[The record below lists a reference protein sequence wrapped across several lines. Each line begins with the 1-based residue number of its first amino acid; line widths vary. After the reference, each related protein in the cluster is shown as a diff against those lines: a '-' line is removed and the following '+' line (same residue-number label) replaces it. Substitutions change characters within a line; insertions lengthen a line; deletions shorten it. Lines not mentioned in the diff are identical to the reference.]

1 MIQGFN
7 NLYQISHSYD
17 EVHQGKSQLKSNENS
32 YISSQNECDTEAE
45 THYIQQQTQNC
56 FICQGDSEY
65 QEIAS
70 ECQFCGLKI
79 CSLCFQDLNPKDR
92 KYDAYHGW
100 SFKLQICEL
109 IPNIQA
115 REYFLRTDEL
125 QTGFLQKESQKTF
138 KCLICKETNI
148 PFFEFKEHF
157 EEICPEIVVTC
168 QGCKIHECA
177 RSKLRFHINDCEYS
191 EHQCNKCDQNYI
203 LKDLKTHDCFSM
215 LEHKFNQVLKENL
228 NLEAIIGDLK
238 AKDQKQRATFKELVI
253 NIKYNNKQIEQLN
266 RDLSGEAQLETQA
279 FGSKFCKKCQNG
291 VGHLTCALCKDY
303 MCFGCQQEPINKSLC
318 YKEQINGD
326 QFNYYFSINLFLN
339 TKISLSSQPFLIKL
353 LQKNQIQSYI
363 LAPTKW

>member
-1 MIQGFN
+1 MNAIQRQRLITSNSKPRTVLSARVIRSIKKSLRSANFVGQKYVPSVFKTSIQKIESDLLRSQTGVLIIN
-7 NLYQISHSYD
+7 VWQ
-17 EVHQGKSQLKSNENS
+17 QGNHDHGYLGQSQKENS
-32 YISSQNECDTEAE
+32 
-45 THYIQQQTQNC
+45 
-56 FICQGDSEY
+56 
-65 QEIAS
+65 
-70 ECQFCGLKI
+70 
-79 CSLCFQDLNPKDR
+79 
-92 KYDAYHGW
+92 
-100 SFKLQICEL
+100 
-109 IPNIQA
+109 
-115 REYFLRTDEL
+115 
-125 QTGFLQKESQKTF
+125 KTF

-253 NIKYNNKQIEQLN
+253 NIKQNNKQIEQLN

-303 MCFGCQQEPINKSLC
+303 MCFGQQEPINKSLC